1 MPDTTDEMLRSAE
14 SLKAKLAEYE
24 ESGQAL
30 AKKLVGTTPVI
41 YSTVRYKSVAMIWKI
56 KINENAKT
64 PAFWNF
70 FPELNHNEMV
80 GFTLPQ
86 AKFTVVMLQDPD
98 DHPKNRKRFE
108 VTAGLLR
115 EKGVA
120 VEVVEMPGET
130 VFERMF
136 GSILIADFAS
146 YYLALEYGQD
156 PTPVD
161 MVEQLKKML

>member
-1 MPDTTDEMLRSAE
+1 
-14 SLKAKLAEYE
+14 
-24 ESGQAL
+24 
-30 AKKLVGTTPVI
+30 
-41 YSTVRYKSVAMIWKI
+41 MIWKI

-86 AKFTVVMLQDPD
+86 AKFTVVMLRDSD
-98 DHPKNRKRFE
+98 DHPKNKKRFE

-115 EKGVA
+115 EKGVS
-120 VEVVEMPGET
+120 VEIVEMPGET
-130 VFERMF
+130 VFEKMF
-136 GSILIADFAS
+136 GSILIADFTS

-156 PTPVD
+156 PTPVN

>member
-1 MPDTTDEMLRSAE
+1 LQYAE

-24 ESGQAL
+24 TMGQAL
-30 AKKLVGTTPVI
+30 AKKLIGTTPVI

-86 AKFTVVMLQDPD
+86 AKFTVVMLRDSD
-98 DHPKNRKRFE
+98 DHPKNKKRFE
-108 VTAGLLR
+108 VTAGLLQ

-120 VEVVEMPGET
+120 VEIVEMPGET
-130 VFERMF
+130 VFEKMF
-136 GSILIADFAS
+136 GSILIADFTS

-156 PTPVD
+156 PTPVN